1 MIGEIG
7 GSAEEDAAEFIT
19 SSGTDKPV
27 VSFIAGESHLSCWDG
42 LRCARETLIRL
53 EKFRLI
59 KATY

>member
-27 VSFIAGESHLSCWDG
+27 VSFIAGESHSSQHFL
-42 LRCARETLIRL
+42 LYFTRNPTL
-53 EKFRLI
+53 
-59 KATY
+59 